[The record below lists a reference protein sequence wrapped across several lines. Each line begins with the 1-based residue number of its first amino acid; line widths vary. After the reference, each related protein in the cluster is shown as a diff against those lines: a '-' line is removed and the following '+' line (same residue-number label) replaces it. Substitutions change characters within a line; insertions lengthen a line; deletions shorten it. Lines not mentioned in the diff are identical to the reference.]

1 MPPLIKKIYEHSIL
15 TLTNKVK
22 ILYNSFKS
30 TKNYILFEIK
40 SFKGSKNSSLNF
52 HC

>member
-1 MPPLIKKIYEHSIL
+1 MYEYSIL

-40 SFKGSKNSSLNF
+40 SFKGSKNSSF
-52 HC
+52 IYHC